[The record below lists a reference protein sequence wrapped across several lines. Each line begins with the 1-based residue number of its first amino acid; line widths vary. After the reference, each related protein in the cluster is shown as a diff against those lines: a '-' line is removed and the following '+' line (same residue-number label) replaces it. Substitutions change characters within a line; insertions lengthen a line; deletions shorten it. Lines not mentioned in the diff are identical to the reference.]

1 MIQTDDK
8 DFSRDMTTRALI
20 NTNVR
25 ALQDHI
31 SKREQSKRLDQLEN
45 DMRSLMSIMLEIKHS
60 IKNIG
65 TGN

>member
-8 DFSRDMTTRALI
+8 DFSRDVTTRALI

-31 SKREQSKRLDQLEN
+31 AKREFSKRLDKVES
-45 DMRSLMSIMLEIKHS
+45 DMGSIMSILFEIQNT

-65 TGN
+65 TGK

>member
-8 DFSRDMTTRALI
+8 DFSRDISTRALI

-31 SKREQSKRLDQLEN
+31 AKREFAKRLDKVES
-45 DMRSLMSIMLEIKHS
+45 DMGSIMSILFEIQNT

-65 TGN
+65 TGK

>member
-1 MIQTDDK
+1 MIQTEDK
-8 DFSRDMTTRALI
+8 DFSRDITTRALI

-31 SKREQSKRLDQLEN
+31 AKREQAKRLDKLESDVN
-45 DMRSLMSIMLEIKHS
+45 SIMSILFEIQHT

-65 TGN
+65 TGK

>member
-8 DFSRDMTTRALI
+8 DFSRDVTTRALI

-31 SKREQSKRLDQLEN
+31 AKREQAKRLDKLES
-45 DMRSLMSIMLEIKHS
+45 DVSSIMSILFEIQHT

-65 TGN
+65 TGK

>member
-8 DFSRDMTTRALI
+8 DFSRDVATRALI

-31 SKREQSKRLDQLEN
+31 AKREFARRLDKVES
-45 DMRSLMSIMLEIKHS
+45 DMGSIMSILFEIQNT

-65 TGN
+65 TGK

>member
-8 DFSRDMTTRALI
+8 DFSRDVTTRALI

-31 SKREQSKRLDQLEN
+31 AKREFAKRLDKVES
-45 DMRSLMSIMLEIKHS
+45 DMGSIMSILFEIQNT

-65 TGN
+65 TGK

>member
-1 MIQTDDK
+1 MIQTEDK
-8 DFSRDMTTRALI
+8 DFSRDITTRALI

-31 SKREQSKRLDQLEN
+31 AKREQAKRLDKLES
-45 DMRSLMSIMLEIKHS
+45 DVSSIMSILFEIQHT

-65 TGN
+65 TGK